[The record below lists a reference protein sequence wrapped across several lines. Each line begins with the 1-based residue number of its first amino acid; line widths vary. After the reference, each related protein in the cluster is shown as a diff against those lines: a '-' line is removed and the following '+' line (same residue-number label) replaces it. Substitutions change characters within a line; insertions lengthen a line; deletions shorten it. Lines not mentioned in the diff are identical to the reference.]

1 MKLKMFTMALL
12 VSALPYS
19 ATAKTR
25 PEPGDFVYEERT
37 KEGETELIVKLS
49 KSGKAKLRR
58 AAQERT

>member
-19 ATAKTR
+19 ASAKAR
-25 PEPGDFVYEERT
+25 LEPGDFVHEERIR
-37 KEGETELIVKLS
+37 EGETELKVKLS

-58 AAQERT
+58 AAQSQA